1 MPSPSVIPAF
11 SHIAF
16 NAVPFAG
23 NLVDDGSEETDE
35 EQKLRNESRKI
46 LEIPEQLE
54 LTVRF
59 MCPNH
64 LMGAIRMGIEQLDE
78 VTVRYKSDDFIELW
92 AQRNGWAPGVHKKR
106 FNITPE
112 WKHPYSLALEAF
124 KE

>member
-1 MPSPSVIPAF
+1 M
-11 SHIAF
+11 
-16 NAVPFAG
+16 
-23 NLVDDGSEETDE
+23 
-35 EQKLRNESRKI
+35 RNRDKGKI